1 MEQYDV
7 LRKRVGRVEVC
18 GLPPLKAYPDMS
30 LLWLLAVLA
39 GHTPFVRAPGVI
51 HLLKRGSVA
60 VLLS

>member
-1 MEQYDV
+1 MDQYDV
-7 LRKRVGRVEVC
+7 LRKRLGRVEVR